1 MAPCNKKGRE
11 YTEKDDK
18 FVDSPDELIG
28 KDVHFLF
35 KIINC
40 RGLPNKYTDVY
51 CKYKVYLDEK
61 VTSLIMKIIFL
72 NSSIQESHT
81 EKISL
86 TANPDYNYKKQFD
99 FNPATRQLIDYLNN
113 GSVMVQIMGKQYIR
127 KSAVAAKKGLSTKEM
142 LKSDRSVISK

>member
-1 MAPCNKKGRE
+1 MSFLFVKIEVAPCNKKGRE

-61 VTSLIMKIIFL
+61 VRFITITYSFFYIYYSGL
-72 NSSIQESHT
+72 EHG
-81 EKISL
+81 E
-86 TANPDYNYKKQFD
+86 D
-99 FNPATRQLIDYLNN
+99 QLD
-113 GSVMVQIMGKQYIR
+113 GKPR
-127 KSAVAAKKGLSTKEM
+127 L
-142 LKSDRSVISK
+142 

>member
-61 VTSLIMKIIFL
+61 VRFITITSFFIFIIQD
-72 NSSIQESHT
+72 SST

-86 TANPDYNYKKQFD
+86 TANPDFNHKKQFD